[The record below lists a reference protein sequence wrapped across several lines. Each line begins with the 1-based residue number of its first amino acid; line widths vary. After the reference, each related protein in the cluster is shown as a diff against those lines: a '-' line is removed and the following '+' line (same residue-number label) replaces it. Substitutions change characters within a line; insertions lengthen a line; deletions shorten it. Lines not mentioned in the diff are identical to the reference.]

1 MLLNLESSEVADLRC
16 CCVSFSPQQSLR
28 ELTSKFAAV
37 AVGKWKALYA
47 FQAQFSTAIMLPF
60 AAADAGN
67 LDCWIKP
74 PRP

>member
-16 CCVSFSPQQSLR
+16 CFVSFSPQQSLG

-47 FQAQFSTAIMLPF
+47 FQA
-60 AAADAGN
+60 
-67 LDCWIKP
+67 
-74 PRP
+74 